1 MRRSVAR
8 AHGASVTADTRL
20 SPSRGR
26 LPGAHR
32 HLFGSRLLNVR
43 LFALLA
49 LASLAPAAF
58 AAHPL
63 QTEDTGT
70 QGTGN
75 LEIESGFAQARQD
88 GTRLTTYQP
97 QFSLGLSTAFDAIVQ
112 PSLVQLHAPGQSDSG
127 WGDTNV
133 DAKWRFWGSD
143 PWSLGVRAGLQ
154 LPTSQHGLGLPHGQV
169 SEHALLVATWDA
181 SPTTVHANLGVTQMP
196 RDAGTRATTAHV
208 SAALMQQI
216 NERLILTVDSEFD
229 QDPDPHR
236 HAWPGSVLGGV
247 IWTARPGLDLDV
259 GWQRSLDARSVN
271 RQWMAG
277 LTWRFA
283 L

>member
-1 MRRSVAR
+1 MPRRILVSCLAIAVA
-8 AHGASVTADTRL
+8 
-20 SPSRGR
+20 
-26 LPGAHR
+26 
-32 HLFGSRLLNVR
+32 
-43 LFALLA
+43 
-49 LASLAPAAF
+49 APAAF
-58 AAHPL
+58 AEHPL

-70 QGTGN
+70 QGAGN
-75 LEIESGFAQARQD
+75 LEIENGLAQSRQD

-97 QFSLGLSTAFDAIVQ
+97 QFSLGLSTTLDAIVQ
-112 PSLVQLHAPGQSDSG
+112 PSLVQLRAPGQQPASG

-133 DAKWRFWGSD
+133 DAKWRFRGSD
-143 PWSLGVRAGLQ
+143 PWSFGVRAGLQ

-169 SEHALLVATWDA
+169 AEHALLVATWDA
-181 SPTTVHANLGVTQMP
+181 SPTTVHANVGLTHAP
-196 RDAGTRATTAHV
+196 DAPGTRATAAHV

-259 GWQRSLDARSVN
+259 GWQRSVDARPVD